1 MAWRAALVTVS
12 VGMLLAATAPAAAE
26 LVLPPGF
33 ATEVYVTGQG
43 FDTGSDRGARGIPAT
58 STLAVD
64 EAGLLYLARTGARF
78 TGGEV
83 MDLTPLFRIPAGG
96 ATLTPDTEARFLH
109 GPPLR
114 NPQVGAIGPGGELFV
129 TTFDRDRRI
138 GALYR
143 VTDGRPVLFAGGT
156 PLDGSP
162 PLLRQPE
169 GVAVDRAGH
178 VLVADRE
185 QGLVVRLDPAGKVLQ
200 PRYVTVTRPRMLLLD
215 DGGHLWIGTDGTA
228 ETPFQSGSG
237 EIWRVSPEGEP
248 ALVLRGPLP
257 AGMSLSPGGSV
268 FVAQRRTG
276 QVFVVAPDGRR
287 IDFVGSTDGTAL
299 RGLRFV
305 PVAPA
310 TRRAGIAGDLL
321 LVAVT
326 RQMWALNQVL
336 RVSGPFDDFVRQR
349 LAAP

>member
-1 MAWRAALVTVS
+1 MIYNGIGIENVNREGLDRALGNAESASLV
-12 VGMLLAATAPAAAE
+12 
-26 LVLPPGF
+26 
-33 ATEVYVTGQG
+33 
-43 FDTGSDRGARGIPAT
+43 
-58 STLAVD
+58 
-64 EAGLLYLARTGARF
+64 
-78 TGGEV
+78 
-83 MDLTPLFRIPAGG
+83 
-96 ATLTPDTEARFLH
+96 
-109 GPPLR
+109 
-114 NPQVGAIGPGGELFV
+114 
-129 TTFDRDRRI
+129 
-138 GALYR
+138 
-143 VTDGRPVLFAGGT
+143 GGT
-156 PLDGSP
+156 VRL
-162 PLLRQPE
+162 
-169 GVAVDRAGH
+169 VDHGH
-178 VLVADRE
+178 PHADFGPVADRE

-215 DGGHLWIGTDGTA
+215 DRDHLWIGTDGTA

-276 QVFVVAPDGRR
+276 QVFAVAPDGRR

-321 LVAVT
+321 LVVVT
-326 RQMWALNQVL
+326 RQMWALNRVL